1 MNNGI
6 ALGLALICL
15 LLIICLFKW
24 CLNQFMF
31 FQAILVGMN
40 KDSDNQWDAIHR
52 LEMSRYP
59 ITGAPHHHMN
69 PNPMDAKDAKTD
81 PPQGS

>member
-31 FQAILVGMN
+31 FQAILAGMN
-40 KDSDNQWDAIHR
+40 KDSDNQWKAIHR
-52 LEMSRYP
+52 LELSRCP
-59 ITGAPHHHMN
+59 ITGAIHLMN
-69 PNPMDAKDAKTD
+69 PNPMDAKNAKTD
-81 PPQGS
+81 SPPQGS